1 MRGGGFELDLVGCSE
16 NDALEGQSGGVV
28 GKIKRE
34 MANGEVGARRARR
47 DTVHGTCS
55 GKGSVDSGE
64 DNNII

>member
-1 MRGGGFELDLVGCSE
+1 MLGERCIGGAEWR
-16 NDALEGQSGGVV
+16 VV